1 MQKIFRRINQYLFFV
16 ILVTAILYFGKTF
29 LIPLTL
35 ASLLAMLMAPV
46 CRKLD
51 KIGFPRPLSAACCI
65 LILVS
70 VLAGIV
76 LLVRAQIVTFTK
88 DISLVEKKAH
98 EVAETAKDF
107 IEKQFGVSEEK
118 QTAAIKKQS
127 KSAGNSAPTMIKKIL
142 SGVSTTIATI
152 VLTMVFTFLFL
163 FGKEK
168 YEEFFIRLFRNQ
180 DSEKVK
186 AIVDKVTT
194 VGQKYLTGR
203 AMSVTIIAVLYS
215 IGLSIVGIKSAII
228 LACLAALM
236 TVIPFVGTALGGIF
250 PVLMA
255 LVTEDSLQ
263 PALLVVVVIFSIQT
277 MDNYFIEP
285 NVVGGEVNLSALF
298 SILSVLT
305 GGVLWGPAG
314 MILFLPMLGIVKI
327 VCDNIPVL
335 QPIGFLIGDQ
345 REHKESRV
353 TAWFKSVL
361 HKRKPR

>member
-1 MQKIFRRINQYLFFV
+1 
-16 ILVTAILYFGKTF
+16 
-29 LIPLTL
+29 
-35 ASLLAMLMAPV
+35 MLMAPI

-51 KIGFPRPLSAACCI
+51 KVRFPRPLSTACCI

-76 LLVRAQIVTFTK
+76 LIVRAQIVTFTK

-98 EVAETAKDF
+98 EIAETAKDF

-118 QTAAIKKQS
+118 QKAAIKAQTKGPGS
-127 KSAGNSAPTMIKKIL
+127 PAPTMIKKIIT
-142 SGVSTTIATI
+142 GISTTIATI

-168 YEEFFIRLFRNQ
+168 YEEFFVRLFQNE

-186 AIVDKVTT
+186 AIVNKVTT

-215 IGLSIVGIKSAII
+215 VGLSLIGIKSAII

-236 TVIPFVGTALGGIF
+236 TVIPFVGTALGGLF

-255 LVTEDSLQ
+255 LVTEDSLH

-305 GGVLWGPAG
+305 GGLLWGVAG

-327 VCDNIPVL
+327 VCDNIAVL
-335 QPIGFLIGDQ
+335 QPIGFLVGDQ
-345 REHKESRV
+345 RERKESRV
-353 TAWFKSVL
+353 TRWFKSIL
-361 HKRKPR
+361 PRRKSP

>member
-1 MQKIFRRINQYLFFV
+1 MQKIFRRANQYLFFV
-16 ILVTAILYFGKTF
+16 ILATVVLHFGKTVLVPITF
-29 LIPLTL
+29 

-51 KIGFPRPLSAACCI
+51 RIGFPRPLSAACCI

-76 LLVRAQIVTFTK
+76 LIIRAEIVTFTK
-88 DISLVEKKAH
+88 DISLVEKKAG
-98 EVAETAKDF
+98 EAVETAQDF
-107 IEKQFGVSEEK
+107 IEKQFGVPE
-118 QTAAIKKQS
+118 KKQEAAM
-127 KSAGNSAPTMIKKIL
+127 KEQAKGAGKTAPNLLKKIL
-142 SGVSTTIATI
+142 SGITTTIATI
-152 VLTMVFTFLFL
+152 VLTMAMTFLFL

-168 YEEFFIRLFRNQ
+168 YEEFFVRLFH
-180 DSEKVK
+180 SEHPEKVK
-186 AIVDKVTT
+186 SIVDKVAT

-236 TVIPFVGTALGGIF
+236 TVIPFIGTALGGLF
-250 PVLMA
+250 PVMMA

-298 SILSVLT
+298 SILSVLV
-305 GGVLWGPAG
+305 GGLLWGVPG

-327 VCDNIPVL
+327 VCDHVPVL
-335 QPIGFLIGDQ
+335 QPIGFLVGDQ
-345 REHKESRV
+345 RKRKESPV
-353 TAWFKSVL
+353 TRWFKSIL
-361 HKRKPR
+361 SKRKS